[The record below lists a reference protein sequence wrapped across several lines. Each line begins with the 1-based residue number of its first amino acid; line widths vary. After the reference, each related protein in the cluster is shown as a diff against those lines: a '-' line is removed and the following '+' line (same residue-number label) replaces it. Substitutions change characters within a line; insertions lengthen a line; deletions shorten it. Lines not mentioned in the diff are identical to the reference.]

1 MIRLFKP
8 YLGTEELQNI
18 QDAFQ
23 RGWIGLGPK
32 VTEFEEKWGK
42 LINCPNTMALNSA
55 TAALHLAVTNYNFPR
70 GKKIL
75 VPAITFVATASTVL
89 YNQLEPIFVDVDP
102 VTLQMDVKDLE
113 RKYTPDCVAVIPV
126 HFTGYP
132 SEIDAIVD
140 FAGLHDL
147 KVIEDCAHTGV
158 GIYKGKRLG
167 TWGDIGCYSFE
178 EKKCMTTGDGGMI
191 CSKDPGVVTNLRPY
205 RWVGIDKDTW
215 RRAKKSQESMN
226 LDAMHWHYEISVL
239 GYKYNM
245 NDLAASI
252 GLAQLT
258 KLDYMNQARGS
269 HIDRYLEGMKDL
281 KHIKPLVP
289 YDTKRDIYHIFGVR
303 CEKRDELIIFLT
315 SKGISTGVHYYPLT
329 LQPLFK
335 KYNVGCETANSL
347 WRTFITLPM
356 FVELQDGEIDYIL
369 EALHEFEKVNWS

>member
-1 MIRLFKP
+1 
-8 YLGTEELQNI
+8 
-18 QDAFQ
+18 
-23 RGWIGLGPK
+23 
-32 VTEFEEKWGK
+32 
-42 LINCPNTMALNSA
+42 
-55 TAALHLAVTNYNFPR
+55 
-70 GKKIL
+70 
-75 VPAITFVATASTVL
+75 
-89 YNQLEPIFVDVDP
+89 
-102 VTLQMDVKDLE
+102 
-113 RKYTPDCVAVIPV
+113 
-126 HFTGYP
+126 
-132 SEIDAIVD
+132 
-140 FAGLHDL
+140 
-147 KVIEDCAHTGV
+147 
-158 GIYKGKRLG
+158 
-167 TWGDIGCYSFE
+167 
-178 EKKCMTTGDGGMI
+178 
-191 CSKDPGVVTNLRPY
+191 
-205 RWVGIDKDTW
+205 VGIDKDTW